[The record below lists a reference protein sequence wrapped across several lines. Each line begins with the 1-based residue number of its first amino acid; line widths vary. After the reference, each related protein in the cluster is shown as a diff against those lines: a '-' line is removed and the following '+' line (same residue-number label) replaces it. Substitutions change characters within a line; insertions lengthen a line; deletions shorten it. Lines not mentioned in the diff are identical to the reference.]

1 MDKRSSHYGDIK
13 KWIQKVINSCE
24 TYEQTFTAKKLINNF
39 SKHSINFTS
48 PKTKREFYN
57 IITVLELELS
67 AKKQE
72 LRG

>member
-1 MDKRSSHYGDIK
+1 MDKRSSHYGDVK
-13 KWIQKVINSCE
+13 KWIEKVIDSCE

-39 SKHSINFTS
+39 SKNLIKFTS

>member
-1 MDKRSSHYGDIK
+1 MDKRSSHYGDVK
-13 KWIQKVINSCE
+13 KWIEKVIDSCE
-24 TYEQTFTAKKLINNF
+24 TYEQTFTAKKLISNF
-39 SKHSINFTS
+39 SKNLIKFTS